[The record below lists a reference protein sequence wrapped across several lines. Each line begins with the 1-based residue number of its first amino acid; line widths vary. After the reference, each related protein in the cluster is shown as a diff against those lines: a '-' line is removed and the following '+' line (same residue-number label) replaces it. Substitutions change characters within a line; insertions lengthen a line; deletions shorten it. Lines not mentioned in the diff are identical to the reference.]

1 MTPHQAFKTAFLMR
15 AADEGLTL
23 EETHQRV
30 KQALAVARGGVKA
43 AGVGALAAGA
53 AGTVGAAGVGAG
65 YGLAKGV
72 GSMIGPAAAV
82 LGLGIPA
89 GVGWMGGRMLAQSQ
103 KDPLTVDEAKAN
115 EELAELQRLTD
126 RARRLKQLR
135 LQQHT
140 IGR

>member
-30 KQALAVARGGVKA
+30 KQALAVVRGGVKA
-43 AGVGALAAGA
+43 AG
-53 AGTVGAAGVGAG
+53 AAGV
-65 YGLAKGV
+65 AKGL
-72 GSMIGPAAAV
+72 GSMVGPTLGILGLGVPAAAGW
-82 LGLGIPA
+82 LGGKA
-89 GVGWMGGRMLAQSQ
+89 LAQSQ

-126 RARRLKQLR
+126 RARRLRQLR

>member
-23 EETHQRV
+23 EQTHDRV
-30 KQALAVARGGVKA
+30 KQALAVVRGA
-43 AGVGALAAGA
+43 AKTAAAPALAAGA
-53 AGTVGAAGVGAG
+53 GAAVTAGAG
-65 YGLAKGV
+65 AAYGLGR
-72 GSMIGPAAAV
+72 GLGGLIGPATAV
-82 LGLGIPA
+82 LGLGLPA
-89 GVGWMGGRMLAQSQ
+89 LAGWTGGKMLAETQ
-103 KDPLTVDEAKAN
+103 KDPLTVDEARTN

-140 IGR
+140 IGG